1 MIEAIYKDGNT
12 SLKVK
17 GTQNEVV
24 HEFAA
29 ILKQLDMLEDIKPI
43 AKALS
48 KTITNNQIKAERQE
62 EQSESEKYS
71 ELIEILNEIKKA
83 VIEYACRK

>member
-1 MIEAIYKDGNT
+1 
-12 SLKVK
+12 
-17 GTQNEVV
+17 
-24 HEFAA
+24 
-29 ILKQLDMLEDIKPI
+29 MLEDISPI

-71 ELIEILNEIKKA
+71 ELIEILNEMKKA

>member
-1 MIEAIYKDGNT
+1 MIEAIYKDGVVA
-12 SLKVK
+12 LKVD

-24 HEFAA
+24 HELAA

-48 KTITNNQIKAERQE
+48 KTITNN
-62 EQSESEKYS
+62 
-71 ELIEILNEIKKA
+71 
-83 VIEYACRK
+83 

>member
-1 MIEAIYKDGNT
+1 MIEAIYKDGTT

-17 GTQNEVV
+17 GTQNEIV

-43 AKALS
+43 A
-48 KTITNNQIKAERQE
+48 I
-62 EQSESEKYS
+62 
-71 ELIEILNEIKKA
+71 
-83 VIEYACRK
+83 V

>member
-1 MIEAIYKDGNT
+1 MIEAIYKDGVVT
-12 SLKVK
+12 LKVK

-48 KTITNNQIKAERQE
+48 KTITNNQFKAECRE
-62 EQSESEKYS
+62 EQSESEKYN
-71 ELIEILNEIKKA
+71 ELIEILNEMKKA
-83 VIEYACRK
+83 VIEYACRQ